1 MQWSGRQGKSE
12 AAAKALAAA
21 NVPFVTTPVRLAR
34 AAAIL
39 ARFADDRRRLLPRK
53 VPKVTTPK
61 GLELPAGAVTLNE
74 AESKAVL
81 RTFGIPVAKEVFVAA
96 GSRRGPPASKGSRR
110 RSRSRSSRA
119 TCRTRRKR
127 AA

>member
-1 MQWSGRQGKSE
+1 M
-12 AAAKALAAA
+12 
-21 NVPFVTTPVRLAR
+21 PFVTTPVRLAR

-39 ARFADDRRRLLPRK
+39 ARFAADRRRLLPRK

-81 RTFGIPVAKEVFVAA
+81 RAFGVPVAKEVFVR
-96 GSRRGPPASKGSRR
+96 GRQRRGGGEHKGSRR

-119 TCRTRRKR
+119 TCRTRRKP